1 MTLGLIIKFFA
12 TMMDLMIPYVLEVI
26 LDDIV
31 PQNDIKL
38 IVTWGVIMLLCA
50 AASVTTNITANR
62 MATKSAGKV
71 TKKLRH
77 DLFRRISYLS
87 SAQTDSFT
95 ESTLISRITSDTYN
109 VNQMLTRVQRLGV
122 RGPILLIG
130 GIIFTLSLDAPL
142 TLVLIGMLPLIA
154 VVVYTVTKLSIPLYT
169 KCQAFLDR
177 LVRVVQENATGVRI
191 IKALSKSEHERKRF
205 SEANASLSEEE
216 RRVGILMAI
225 TNPTTTLVLNVG
237 LTLIV
242 LIGAHRADSG
252 LTETGT
258 IIAFLSY
265 FTIIIGAMLGITRIF
280 IVCSKGVASA
290 NRISEVLNTPD
301 GYPILPEDACERSN
315 PEYRL
320 AFEDVSFSYNK
331 VENNLTDIDY
341 ALKPG
346 DTLGII
352 GATGSGKTTIV
363 NLVLRFYDPDKGRVL
378 VDGRDIRTIPLDE
391 LRNRIGIAMQNDFIM
406 AGSIRENI
414 DFKRGLDDDA
424 ILKAAEIA
432 QATGFISRRPE
443 GLDYM
448 LTARGGNLSGGQK
461 QRLLIARAVAAQP
474 DVLILD
480 DSSSALDYKTDADL
494 RKTLSKHFPNMTTII
509 VAQRISSIMNADCIL
524 MLDDG
529 EIIGKGTHSELLNNC
544 GLYKSISDAQMGGG
558 LNA

>member
-331 VENNLTDIDY
+331 VENNLTDIDF

-414 DFKRGLDDDA
+414 DFKR
-424 ILKAAEIA
+424 
-432 QATGFISRRPE
+432 